1 MSHQYC
7 TLRRNG
13 QVIERSR
20 RGNRSPG
27 KPFNSNPCTNF
38 ITRRRCFRCDWFM
51 FSIGRRIAVHC
62 VEGTVVEI
70 SICRRC
76 ARKTPAPMQQRAP
89 LSIGS
94 EVTA

>member
-1 MSHQYC
+1 M
-7 TLRRNG
+7 
-13 QVIERSR
+13 
-20 RGNRSPG
+20 
-27 KPFNSNPCTNF
+27 
-38 ITRRRCFRCDWFM
+38 FR
-51 FSIGRRIAVHC
+51 IGRLIAVHC

-94 EVTA
+94 EVAA